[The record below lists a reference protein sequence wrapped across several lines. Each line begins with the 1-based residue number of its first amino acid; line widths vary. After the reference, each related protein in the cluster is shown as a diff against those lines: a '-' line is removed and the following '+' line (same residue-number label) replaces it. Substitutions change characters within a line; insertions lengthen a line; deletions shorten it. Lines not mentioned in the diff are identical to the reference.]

1 MQLKMGTAPPR
12 ALPIGALAGRHQ
24 SAVSH
29 QMVNREGFRRG
40 ICLPG
45 SLRERTERGVY
56 AASAWHTVR
65 GVADFPERR
74 ELEHGE
80 AA

>member
-1 MQLKMGTAPPR
+1 MGYLFSV
-12 ALPIGALAGRHQ
+12 LP
-24 SAVSH
+24 
-29 QMVNREGFRRG
+29 G
-40 ICLPG
+40 ICLP
-45 SLRERTERGVY
+45 ERGVY

-74 ELEHGE
+74 EMEHGE

>member
-1 MQLKMGTAPPR
+1 M
-12 ALPIGALAGRHQ
+12 
-24 SAVSH
+24 
-29 QMVNREGFRRG
+29 
-40 ICLPG
+40 
-45 SLRERTERGVY
+45 ERGVY

-74 ELEHGE
+74 EWELCE